1 LFDHPAV
8 EPFFDQMKKLLE
20 ELLLEFNT
28 DLKYSVYQCF
38 VAAVVV
44 ESM

>member
-1 LFDHPAV
+1 LFEHPAV
-8 EPFFDQMKKLLE
+8 EPFFVEMKKLLE
-20 ELLLEFNT
+20 ELLFEFNT
-28 DLKYSVYQCF
+28 DLKYSAYQCF